1 MEEMK
6 EQIKVGIKEGEMEK
20 SIEVTWLEN
29 LFYSDKVISK
39 GCRPFEW

>member
-1 MEEMK
+1 MK
-6 EQIKVGIKEGEMEK
+6 VQNKNGMKKEEMEK

-29 LFYSDKVISK
+29 TFYSDKVSSK

>member
-1 MEEMK
+1 MK
-6 EQIKVGIKEGEMEK
+6 EQIKVGIKEVEMGN
-20 SIEVTWLEN
+20 SIEVTWSEN